1 MKGVKGSIFVL
12 FLLLFI
18 CFPVQAAYFFV
29 KEGVEKCFVES
40 VVSNV
45 VITATYDNYGLKE
58 LKCLINFKD
67 REGRVLNSH
76 EASQVS
82 KGKVSFLTKKNGLYY
97 ICISCPASNWFKSTS
112 IKWSLSIDV
121 GGSDIDLQNVAKKS
135 ELSETLNILLN
146 LKKRFSSMKL
156 EQTYQKQMATNLYE
170 HNQAVHNQMFYFY
183 IIEIVILVA
192 ITIYSIMHLKQ
203 YFKAQKLM

>member
-40 VVSNV
+40 VV
-45 VITATYDNYGLKE
+45 K